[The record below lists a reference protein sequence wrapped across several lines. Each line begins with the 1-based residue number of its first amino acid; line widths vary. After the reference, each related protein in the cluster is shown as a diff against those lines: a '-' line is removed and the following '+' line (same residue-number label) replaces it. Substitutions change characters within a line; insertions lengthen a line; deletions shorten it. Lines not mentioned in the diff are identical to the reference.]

1 MTLQMEKNKELRTA
15 WEFVE
20 NTGKSVFL
28 TGKAGTGKTT
38 FLKTLQKHSRKRM
51 VVVAPTGVA
60 AINAGG
66 VTIHSF
72 FQLPLSPYVPGARFD
87 SKFAYSSEKR
97 KIIRTMDL
105 LLIDEISMVRCDVLD
120 AVDTVMRRFREHN
133 KPFGGVQLVMIGDLR
148 QLTPVVTDDEWAL
161 LSQHYAS
168 PYFFSSN
175 ALKLLDY
182 VTIELQRVYRQ
193 EDEKFITILNHVR
206 DGNATAEDMQTLN
219 SRYIPTFRPKPEEG
233 YIRLTTHNRIAD
245 NYNASELSAL
255 TAKAFTFDA
264 EIDRD
269 FPAINYPTD
278 QHLTLKVGAQVM
290 FLKNEPNGLY
300 YNGLIGHVTYVD
312 QGQILVKVPDKEKA
326 IDVQEVVWENTK
338 YRLNEQSRQIEA
350 EVVGTFKQYPLR
362 LAWAITIHKSQGL
375 TFSHA
380 IIDARLSFASGQVY
394 VALSRC
400 RSLEGMIL
408 SSPITPSAIIN
419 DARVSDYV
427 ASQEERTQQSV
438 NRLDDLKEEYRR
450 QLLVEL
456 FSFGHL
462 IEAESRLDRVMQEF
476 FYAKTPLTELHHSAL
491 ADLRKTLL
499 PIASKWTSVING
511 MPAEQLHSDDFL
523 SRMKRSAAYFAGA
536 ITDILD
542 ETIEKTQHLTT
553 DNKVVNKR
561 LDAAYTEVRE
571 ALTAKRLTLE
581 AITTNGFTPQGYLKS
596 RQEAILAAMDATDK
610 GSMRGKKVKARGQNR
625 KNSATKE
632 LHKDTASRQKQP
644 KPDTRKATLDLYKQG
659 KNITQIATERNLTE
673 GTVFNHLAWYVLR
686 GQLPQTAILSQRHFD
701 IISRIISNVGATAT
715 IAQIKALCPAEITW
729 NEIRYVISRMKKR

>member
-1 MTLQMEKNKELRTA
+1 MTLQMEKNKELRMA

-326 IDVQEVVWENTK
+326 IDVQKVIWENTK

-400 RSLEGMIL
+400 RSLEGMVL

-476 FYAKTPLTELHHSAL
+476 FYGKTPLTELHHSAL

-499 PIASKWTSVING
+499 PIASKWTAVING

-523 SRMKRSAAYFAGA
+523 SRVKRSAAYFAGA

-542 ETIEKTQHLTT
+542 ETIEKTQRLTT
-553 DNKVVNKR
+553 DNKVVSKR

-571 ALTAKRLTLE
+571 TLTAKRLTLE
-581 AITTNGFTPQGYLKS
+581 AITANGFTPQGYLKS

-632 LHKDTASRQKQP
+632 IRKDTASRQKQP

-659 KNITQIATERNLTE
+659 KSITQIATERNLTE

-686 GQLPQTAILSQRHFD
+686 GQLPQTAILPQRHFD

-715 IAQIKALCPAEITW
+715 ISQIKALCPAEITW